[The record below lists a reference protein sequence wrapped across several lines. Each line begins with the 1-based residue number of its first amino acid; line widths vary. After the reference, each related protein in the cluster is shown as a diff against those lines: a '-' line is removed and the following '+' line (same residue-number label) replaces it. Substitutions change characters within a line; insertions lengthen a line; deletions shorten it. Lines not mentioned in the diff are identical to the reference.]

1 MFPCWLLMVALQ
13 NVPSLAEHASSHVAQ
28 IMQVLNMF
36 AVRPA
41 CVFPGGLDSPSN
53 SRSASVSCFVHVLCL
68 QDSIINK
75 LQLLNYERE
84 FCKRK

>member
-1 MFPCWLLMVALQ
+1 
-13 NVPSLAEHASSHVAQ
+13 VP
-28 IMQVLNMF
+28 
-36 AVRPA
+36 
-41 CVFPGGLDSPSN
+41 
-53 SRSASVSCFVHVLCL
+53 CFVRVLCL